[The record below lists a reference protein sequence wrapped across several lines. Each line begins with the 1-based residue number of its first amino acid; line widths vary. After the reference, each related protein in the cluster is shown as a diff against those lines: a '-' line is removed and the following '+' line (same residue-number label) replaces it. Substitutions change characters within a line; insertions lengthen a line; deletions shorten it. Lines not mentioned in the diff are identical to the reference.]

1 MFITYDYQ
9 IYSIELSQSCLI
21 TVTNNA
27 KLYKHLILSFR
38 MPEQKL
44 FPDIKKVM
52 RNCIVVGIT
61 AGIANFK
68 SVYPPSL
75 EMLWT
80 VAVGFV
86 IAFGIEFVN
95 AYKKMPKPHGH
106 RQDLSTFFLS

>member
-1 MFITYDYQ
+1 M
-9 IYSIELSQSCLI
+9 S
-21 TVTNNA
+21 NN
-27 KLYKHLILSFR
+27 
-38 MPEQKL
+38 KL
-44 FPDIKKVM
+44 FPDLKKVL

-61 AGIANFK
+61 AGLANFS

-80 VAVGFV
+80 VAVGFG

-106 RQDLSTFFLS
+106 RQNLNTFFLS